1 MRSDAAKAIRKC
13 GGGERMAGDVTPTTH
28 LAAAA
33 TGVWQLPRR
42 ASVLQSV
49 CVSATAIAQRSA

>member
-49 CVSATAIAQRSA
+49 CV